1 MNKILSPSVLSLLV
15 GASAM
20 TSVVLCVM
28 QIQYSRQIRTIQ
40 GLQQQLAV
48 VQQRQLMM
56 QQLATDLYAYS
67 KTNAAI
73 RPLLDAA
80 GIKPAKP

>member
-1 MNKILSPSVLSLLV
+1 MNKLLSPSVLSLLV
-15 GASAM
+15 GASAL
-20 TSVVLCVM
+20 TSVILCVM

-40 GLQQQLAV
+40 SLQQQLAM

-56 QQLATDLYAYS
+56 QQLAADLYTYS

-73 RPLLDAA
+73 KPLLDSA